1 MGRPVC
7 RLEVS
12 MEPRWKD
19 RIANYA
25 WRNGLNQNAVVVEAI
40 EYYFE
45 RLEQASPKTT
55 GDSIAA
61 SMM

>member
-7 RLEVS
+7 RLEVA

-45 RLEQASPKTT
+45 RLEKASRKSTA
-55 GDSIAA
+55 DSMQV
-61 SMM
+61 SVV